1 MSHHLFVPSVMEFT
15 LASFVL
21 QALLTG
27 VAVVCARDP
36 TLDPY
41 EFIADKLRELQAG
54 HHEDLSW

>member
-1 MSHHLFVPSVMEFT
+1 MSHYLFGPFVMEIT
-15 LASFVL
+15 VASFVL

-27 VAVVCARDP
+27 VAVVCPRDP

-54 HHEDLSW
+54 QHEDLSW